1 MTKVRLWPIGALALL
16 AGLALAANSLA
27 ATTGED
33 APADRY
39 FGQQKMSPLS
49 VRQRVDALGRAYAHR
64 WIADGDLLHDATI
77 AGTSLNAWRAA
88 FPRDTWLAP
97 TTFHLAELFAD
108 VQSSYARSKAV
119 AVMQEVAKFYGATR
133 YGHLARVRLAAGFP
147 PLHAES
153 AVMPTPGLVRER
165 RAGSLRLRGRLRCAG
180 ARARVTGSVP
190 LRLPRRL
197 TGPRIAFA
205 GARRL
210 GETRRLTRRT
220 RNGSPSAGTDG
231 SASATR
237 SPARNRRRR
246 RLRAPAPA
254 PAARAP

>member
-108 VQSSYARSKAV
+108 VQTSYARSKAV

-153 AVMPTPGLVRER
+153 AVMPTPGSY
-165 RAGSLRLRGRLRCAG
+165 A
-180 ARARVTGSVP
+180 
-190 LRLPRRL
+190 
-197 TGPRIAFA
+197 
-205 GARRL
+205 
-210 GETRRLTRRT
+210 
-220 RNGSPSAGTDG
+220 SAAPAASG
-231 SASATR
+231 SADASA
-237 SPARNRRRR
+237 
-246 RLRAPAPA
+246 APAPA
-254 PAARAP
+254 PASPAPSPSGSPAASPAPASPLPAPVVSAKPGA